1 MPQMI
6 FQVCDLFL
14 SHETEFGGDS
24 ESSSTF
30 GHGTTAVTVHPPTQP
45 RSASAECAEAAS
57 PACSPQRRAHM
68 DQLAEGASIH
78 TQIE

>member
-14 SHETEFGGDS
+14 SHETEFGRDS

-45 RSASAECAEAAS
+45 RSASAECAEPAPPAS
-57 PACSPQRRAHM
+57 LASAPGAYGG
-68 DQLAEGASIH
+68 LAEGASIH
-78 TQIE
+78 ALIE